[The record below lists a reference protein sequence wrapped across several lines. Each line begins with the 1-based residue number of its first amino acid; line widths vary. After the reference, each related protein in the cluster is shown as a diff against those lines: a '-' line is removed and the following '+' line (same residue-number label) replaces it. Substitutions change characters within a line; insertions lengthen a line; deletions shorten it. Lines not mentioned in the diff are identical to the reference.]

1 MNRKIALVGVGAAA
15 TIAAVTAA
23 AVPDVAAAGPQHVT
37 QHFTAKSSS
46 SPLNFSKT
54 AFALTDNDVRNGKT
68 IGRDVLICTHTGTG
82 ASHCHVAFA
91 QNGGLLYARFSLA
104 DKTGALKGVVT
115 GGTGSFA
122 NANGTLTGQA
132 VSRKAVKITLRYTK

>member
-1 MNRKIALVGVGAAA
+1 M
-15 TIAAVTAA
+15 
-23 AVPDVAAAGPQHVT
+23 T

-54 AFALTDNDVRNGKT
+54 AYALTDNDVRNGKT

-132 VSRKAVKITLRYTK
+132 VSRKAVEDHAALHEVGRDTLGTAAAGSGRFDVARV